1 MSFFGGSTKVEDER
15 IVTAQNKIYREIYFL
30 VMAVCLISIGFK
42 FFQYGFGSG
51 VNSIF
56 TELAILFLQ
65 GVYYTSRGA
74 SMGVLSDEVEM
85 HDRKS
90 RVPMKWKTL
99 LWGGVFGVIIAIFFG
114 LNSAFNYADT
124 TAQAYSYFFMV
135 FFVSLMIY
143 IPFLVLL
150 SGSTF
155 LAAVNRSKKVAEKE
169 LDEDEIER

>member
-1 MSFFGGSTKVEDER
+1 MNIFGGATKVEDER
-15 IVTAQNKIYREIYFL
+15 IITAQNKIYREIYFL
-30 VMAVCLISIGFK
+30 VMAICLVSVGFK
-42 FFQYGFGSG
+42 FYLYGFGVS
-51 VNSIF
+51 SIY

-65 GVYYTSRGA
+65 GAYYTARGA
-74 SMGVLSDEVEM
+74 SIGVLSDEVEM

-90 RVPMKWKTL
+90 RVPMKWKTFFL
-99 LWGGVFGVIIAIFFG
+99 GIAAGVIIAIFFG

-135 FFVSLMIY
+135 FFVSLLIY

-155 LAAVNRSKKVAEKE
+155 LAAINRSKKVAEKE

>member
-1 MSFFGGSTKVEDER
+1 MNFFGGPTKVEDER
-15 IVTAQNKIYREIYFL
+15 IVTAQNKIYREIYFF
-30 VMAVCLISIGFK
+30 VMAICLISIGFK
-42 FFQYGFGSG
+42 FYQYGFGVS
-51 VNSIF
+51 SIH
-56 TELAILFLQ
+56 TELAILILQ
-65 GVYYTSRGA
+65 GAYYTARGA

-90 RVPMKWKTL
+90 KVPMKWKTL
-99 LWGGVFGVIIAIFFG
+99 FWGGASGVILAIFFG

-155 LAAVNRSKKVAEKE
+155 HAAMNRSKKAAEKE
-169 LDEDEIER
+169 LDEDELER

>member
-1 MSFFGGSTKVEDER
+1 MNIFGGATKVEDER
-15 IVTAQNKIYREIYFL
+15 IVNIQNKIYREIYFL
-30 VMAVCLISIGFK
+30 VMAICLISIGFK
-42 FFQYGFGSG
+42 FYQYGFG
-51 VNSIF
+51 VNSIH

-65 GVYYTSRGA
+65 GVYYTVRGA
-74 SMGVLSDEVEM
+74 SMGVLSDEVEI

-90 RVPMKWKTL
+90 KVPMKWKTL
-99 LWGGVFGVIIAIFFG
+99 FWGGASGVIIAIFFG

-155 LAAVNRSKKVAEKE
+155 LAAMNRSKKAAEKE

>member
-1 MSFFGGSTKVEDER
+1 MNIFGGATKVEDER

-30 VMAVCLISIGFK
+30 VMAICLISIGFK
-42 FFQYGFGSG
+42 FYQYGFAVS
-51 VNSIF
+51 SIY

-65 GVYYTSRGA
+65 GVYYTARGA

-90 RVPMKWKTL
+90 KVPMKWKTL
-99 LWGGVFGVIIAIFFG
+99 FWGGASGVIIAIFFG
-114 LNSAFNYADT
+114 LNSALNYADT

-155 LAAVNRSKKVAEKE
+155 LAAMNRSKKAAEKE
-169 LDEDEIER
+169 LNEDEIER